1 VKLLPAWSAALALV
15 VATALVAAPARAQS
29 ADELFA
35 AGVEAMKREDWATAC
50 PAIARSYA
58 LEPLPGA
65 LFTLAE
71 CRARAGN
78 IASAARDFGRYLEQV
93 ASLPEAERAK
103 QQERVPEAERRR
115 KQLDE
120 RVPRLTIAVP
130 PDLPAGAIVTLDG
143 TPLGADQL
151 GVELPVDPA
160 EHRVLLR
167 VGALESDTLVTLAE
181 RERRRIQLSLPH
193 EQPVAP
199 APAGAPVPPAP
210 GPSAPGPSAPAQPPR
225 ATPSAEPR
233 EEPVGPSGLL
243 VAGWVTVGV
252 GAVGFGLAG
261 TAGLLLLGKKDT
273 IEANCTGTA
282 CNDAGFAEADDVPTL
297 DALGTA
303 GFVVGGVAT
312 AAGLVMVLLA
322 DEPVTATSSWRWL
335 PSHHGADAGLTL
347 ERRW

>member
-1 VKLLPAWSAALALV
+1 VKRLPAWSAALALV
-15 VATALVAAPARAQS
+15 VASALAAAPARAQS

-35 AGVEAMKREDWATAC
+35 AGVEAMKREDWAAAC
-50 PAIARSYA
+50 PAIAKSYA

-103 QQERVPEAERRR
+103 QQERVPEAERRQ

-120 RVPRLTIAVP
+120 RAPRLTIAVP
-130 PDLPAGAIVTLDG
+130 ADLPAGAIVTLDG

-181 RERRRIQLSLPH
+181 REH
-193 EQPVAP
+193 
-199 APAGAPVPPAP
+199 
-210 GPSAPGPSAPAQPPR
+210 
-225 ATPSAEPR
+225 EPR
-233 EEPVGPSGLL
+233 DEPIGPSGLL

-252 GAVGFGLAG
+252 GAVGFGIAG

-273 IEANCTGTA
+273 IEANCSGTA

-303 GFVVGGVAT
+303 GFVVGGVAS

-347 ERRW
+347 ERSW